1 MTNDST
7 WWMDGA
13 CRALTPQQ
21 ADDIFFP
28 NSGGKPTKAK
38 ALCDT
43 CPVLGMCLKKACE
56 EGLEGFYAGTT
67 QSDRRVISKNYL
79 SYSNKSNPN
88 LVISNVLGSKASGRR
103 VGYRK
108 VNTEYED
115 TLTYLDTIEGP
126 PI

>member
-1 MTNDST
+1 MTQTAGWDQGVCST
-7 WWMDGA
+7 
-13 CRALTPQQ
+13 LTPQQ
-21 ADDIFFP
+21 ADAIFFP

-43 CPVLGMCLKKACE
+43 CPIMGMCLKKACE

-67 QSDRRVISKNYL
+67 QSDRLVISRNYL
-79 SYSNKSNPN
+79 HYSNKSNPN
-88 LVISNVLGSKASGRR
+88 QTVNNVLPKTVGRR

-115 TLTYLDTIEGP
+115 TVDYLDKIESP
-126 PI
+126 LT